1 MPYSDDLWKKAKSK
15 CRLNNEDIERAKR
28 LGLNPK
34 SLMKN
39 VPSPSQQWKAPV
51 SVWLKEIEDKRQKKS
66 DQKKRRKEKM
76 VAKESTDKKVDTPNP
91 NPPGNA
97 P

>member
-1 MPYSDDLWKKAKSK
+1 MAYSEELWKKAKAK

-28 LGLNPK
+28 LGINPK

-51 SVWLKEIEDKRQKKS
+51 SVWLREIEEKQQKKS
-66 DQKKRRKEKM
+66 EQKRRRKEKL
-76 VAKESTDKKVDTPNP
+76 S
-91 NPPGNA
+91 GNA
-97 P
+97 PNS

>member
-1 MPYSDDLWKKAKSK
+1 MPYSDELWKKAKSK

-51 SVWLKEIEDKRQKKS
+51 SVWLKEIEEKRQKKS
-66 DQKKRRKEKM
+66 EQKKRRKEK
-76 VAKESTDKKVDTPNP
+76 AAANKTPAPPADKQNPAEPNTE
-91 NPPGNA
+91 
-97 P
+97 